1 MSLSLRLPG
10 LRRRVSLLA
19 ASLLCAGLVAASQ
32 APAQALSISPAL
44 HAISPGNVGGDSG
57 FSGSLGYNFNLS
69 QPYAVSA
76 LGFYDE
82 LGDGLLSSHM
92 VGIFD
97 ATSQALLISGT
108 VPSGSSSPLLAGF
121 RWLSVPQQVL
131 NAGSYVIAA
140 TSSGDPASFDPFIFE
155 GFDPVVSA
163 GFSLGTA
170 SLAQA
175 GSGSIV
181 AFPNT
186 DEGLPYGFFGPNFA
200 SQPVP
205 GPLPV
210 LGVAGSLAWSRRLR
224 CRLRANRHAA
234 SRHAA
239 SRIAANRHAA
249 SRQARA

>member
-239 SRIAANRHAA
+239 SR
-249 SRQARA
+249 QARA

>member
-10 LRRRVSLLA
+10 LRRRVSRLA
-19 ASLLCAGLVAASQ
+19 APLLLAGLVAASQ
-32 APAQALSISPAL
+32 APAQALSIRPAL
-44 HAISPGNVGGDSG
+44 QAISPGSVGGDPS
-57 FSGSLGYNFNLS
+57 FSGSLGYSFNLS
-69 QPYAVSA
+69 QPYVVSA

-108 VPSGSSSPLLAGF
+108 VPSGSGSPLLAGF

-140 TSSGDPASFDPFIFE
+140 TSSGDPASFDPFLYD

-170 SLAQA
+170 SLTQA
-175 GSGSIV
+175 GSGFMV
-181 AFPNT
+181 AFPTNN
-186 DEGLPYGFFGPNFA
+186 ENLPYGFIGPNFA
-200 SQPVP
+200 SPVP

-210 LGVAGSLAWSRRLR
+210 LGVAGALAWSRRLR
-224 CRLRANRHAA
+224 CRLRDSRQA
-234 SRHAA
+234 SSRQA
-239 SRIAANRHAA
+239 S
-249 SRQARA
+249 SRQARV

>member
-1 MSLSLRLPG
+1 MSLVLRLPG

-19 ASLLCAGLVAASQ
+19 APLLCAGLVAASQ

-44 HAISPGNVGGDSG
+44 QAISPGSVGGDPG

-82 LGDGLLSSHM
+82 LEDGLLSSHM

-224 CRLRANRHAA
+224 CRLRA
-234 SRHAA
+234 SRQ
-239 SRIAANRHAA
+239 AA
-249 SRQARA
+249 SRQARD

>member
-10 LRRRVSLLA
+10 LRRRASRLATPLL
-19 ASLLCAGLVAASQ
+19 LAGLVAASQ
-32 APAQALSISPAL
+32 APAQALNISPAL
-44 HAISPGNVGGDSG
+44 QAISPGSVGGSPS
-57 FSGSLGYNFNLS
+57 FSGSLGYNFNLG
-69 QPYAVSA
+69 QPYVVSA

-97 ATSQALLISGT
+97 ATTQALLISGT
-108 VPSGSSSPLLAGF
+108 VPSGSGSPLLAGF

-131 NAGSYVIAA
+131 SPGSYVIAA

-186 DEGLPYGFFGPNFA
+186 DEGLPYGFIGPNFA

-224 CRLRANRHAA
+224 CRLRASRHAA

-239 SRIAANRHAA
+239 SRIAA
-249 SRQARA
+249 SPQPRA

>member
-1 MSLSLRLPG
+1 MSLSLRVPG
-10 LRRRVSLLA
+10 LHRRAALLA
-19 ASLLCAGLVAASQ
+19 APLLFAGLVAASQ
-32 APAQALSISPAL
+32 APAQALGIRPAL
-44 HAISPGNVGGDSG
+44 QAISPGTVGGEPS
-57 FSGSLGYNFNLS
+57 FSGSLGYSFNLS

-108 VPSGSSSPLLAGF
+108 VPSGTGSPLLAGF

-170 SLAQA
+170 SLSQA
-175 GSGSIV
+175 GSGFIV
-181 AFPNT
+181 AFPST
-186 DEGLPYGFFGPNFA
+186 DEGLPYGFIGPNFA
-200 SQPVP
+200 TPVP

-210 LGVAGSLAWSRRLR
+210 LGVAGALAWSRRLR
-224 CRLRANRHAA
+224 CRLRA

-239 SRIAANRHAA
+239 SR
-249 SRQARA
+249 